1 MLHVNMKRFLF
12 LETTHLKLRGVIS
25 LLAVTLGMVFCDVV
39 QRLFI
44 GPLVWAVPSGRKRV
58 LGVWA
63 QGMAWLTS
71 RPLVILG
78 GASIARPPQVPFEPG
93 VLIVMNHQSLL
104 DIPTAVLSVQRGY
117 PLIVTRK
124 RYGRWIPLISHMI
137 RLYQYPVVDPG
148 ANRGDTRGM
157 LANLGEVARTAEVP
171 VAIFP
176 EGTRTKNGE
185 IGRFKKLGPSL
196 ILGARAW
203 KVYVFVGDGFWKYAK
218 YKDFLNGI
226 SEIDGQVELVGV
238 FDWTD
243 PNADSGPFMEEIR
256 ERMVAHLAGMRG
268 GSAQ

>member
-1 MLHVNMKRFLF
+1 
-12 LETTHLKLRGVIS
+12 LKLRGAIS
-25 LLAVTLGMVFCDVV
+25 LLAVTLGMVLCDVL

-44 GPLVWAVPSGRKRV
+44 GPLVQVIPSGRKRV

-78 GASIARPPQVPFEPG
+78 GANIVRPPQVPFEPG

-104 DIPTAVLSVQRGY
+104 DIPTVVSSVQRGY

-137 RLYQYPVVDPG
+137 RLYQYPVVDPA
-148 ANRGDTRGM
+148 ANRGDTQLM
-157 LANLGEVARTAEVP
+157 LDSLSEVARNAEVP

-185 IGRFKKLGPSL
+185 IGRFKKRGLSL
-196 ILGARAW
+196 ILGARSW

-218 YKDFLNGI
+218 FKDFLDGI
-226 SEIDGQVELVGV
+226 HEIDGQVALVDV
-238 FDWTD
+238 LDWSD
-243 PNADSGPFMEEIR
+243 PSADPGPFIAEIR
-256 ERMVAHLAGMRG
+256 ERMICHLAEMRG
-268 GSAQ
+268 GDAQ